1 VRTALAAALF
11 ILTSGAQADGG
22 QAPDPV
28 DRSLAVLSQRLE
40 QIIQSGNPDALAPLL
55 APTADREQAM
65 GFARQ
70 EILADATRVAV
81 RVRDRDVLLDARPN
95 EGFRLL
101 LEVFVEY
108 GNRGSVRTWRLDA
121 RRRPAGPDSLEW
133 TIAAPTRLTS
143 VDGLY
148 RLALAGTRQ
157 YRISNL
163 RVTAEDLV
171 VTIPEGTAFA
181 ADVPEGRTALVLLGR
196 GELQFRP
203 RPEAERG
210 QIRLFTGDE
219 VLRSRL
225 DTVFLR
231 LNPADEGDRLSKG
244 GLVPMPVN
252 PRDLSRAQEV
262 FQEESVKSFG
272 LELGD
277 LSRDSW
283 SLVPPQGDVLVE
295 MRTSNLGALT
305 YTRSGNEPEDIS
317 LFDRKR
323 RRQIAIYPSASKRY
337 AGGRYFSEDLE
348 SDYDVTHYAIQIHAE
363 PEREWL
369 EGRTEMTMRVR
380 THSLGTMTLRLAD
393 PLVVRSVVSPV
404 YGRLLTLRVRN
415 QNSVI
420 VNLPETLVKGD
431 ELKLVVT
438 YAGRLPGARP
448 EREAIAL
455 AQQEPVLR
463 DEVAIPPEPRTVYTN
478 RSHWYPQS
486 PVTDYATAT
495 IRVTVPEALSCVAS
509 GMPANG
515 NPVRVEGAR
524 PGQALRLYVFTVTQP
539 ARYFAMLLT
548 RLTPALARDVRI
560 SRETDAAAG
569 AGVSVA
575 AANAATPVGASIQE
589 SAQTPAGSVVRLD
602 TLRLEMVANPR
613 QIGRSRSLAEQAADI
628 LTTYAEILGE
638 FPYPTFTV
646 SLVDDSLPGGHSPA
660 YFAIVHQPMPTTPF
674 SWRNDP
680 VSFDSFPQFFLAHE
694 IAHQFWGNAVAANN
708 YHEQWI
714 SEGFAQYFA
723 LLYAKRVRSAEDFTD
738 ILGQMRR
745 TAISSAK
752 YGPVWLGYRLG
763 HLQDDSRI
771 FRSLV
776 YNKGALVLHMLR
788 RMIGDDAFLR
798 GLRRFYRESRFTK
811 VGTDAVQR
819 AFEAEAG
826 RSLERFFAHWII
838 GSATPALAFTWRL
851 GDGTAAGTNGD
862 SARPGADAM
871 AATLRFEQR
880 GAAAE
885 IPVTV
890 TLRYANAQSED
901 VLVLVTEAVTE
912 TRVKLKGPLRS
923 VEVNR
928 DNAALAEIE
937 VRRMR

>member
-363 PEREWL
+363 
-369 EGRTEMTMRVR
+369 
-380 THSLGTMTLRLAD
+380 
-393 PLVVRSVVSPV
+393 
-404 YGRLLTLRVRN
+404 
-415 QNSVI
+415 
-420 VNLPETLVKGD
+420 
-431 ELKLVVT
+431 
-438 YAGRLPGARP
+438 P